1 MFQIKTAS
9 NSTFHASITLNGL
22 AKPSEGMI
30 NNKRDSYLK
39 NIYTIIMLFSDFK
52 MNEDLM
58 MFSRFDH
65 ILKRLDFQFLSWN
78 KGLINI
84 IFQKDLPRN
93 VLHKGNTCLVQCFQ
107 CISYFCKTRHE
118 IYVFIAE
125 YLKSRFYIKTLK
137 ICKLLIGLKITYIRK
152 MTPYFV
158 SKVEI
163 HLYCLYTILSLV
175 WIQV

>member
-22 AKPSEGMI
+22 PKPSEGMI

-39 NIYTIIMLFSDFK
+39 NIYPIIMLFSDFK

-84 IFQKDLPRN
+84 ISSKRFTK
-93 VLHKGNTCLVQCFQ
+93 K
-107 CISYFCKTRHE
+107 CI
-118 IYVFIAE
+118 A
-125 YLKSRFYIKTLK
+125 
-137 ICKLLIGLKITYIRK
+137 
-152 MTPYFV
+152 
-158 SKVEI
+158 
-163 HLYCLYTILSLV
+163 
-175 WIQV
+175 